1 MEESNMETTN
11 VQQVDVDLDEIFN
24 GAPGASSVTLPSTEE
39 KTNDKPKPNVFSRNA
54 EVDLGFLEPK
64 ENEDTKDES
73 TEEVSAEAK
82 TEETTPKDA
91 DKGVETKSADTKTEE
106 GDKVTESEIDDI
118 LNEGLEVA
126 EDEDE
131 KSTAKGR
138 KRINDMSDVFKKMIE
153 NDEIIPFDDDKELDD
168 YTAKDWKELIK
179 ANMDERANKVRRET
193 PKQFFDSLPQE
204 LQVAA
209 KYVAD
214 GGQDLKGLFATLS
227 QVEETRTLD
236 MSSERGQEHII
247 REYLTATGYG
257 SVEEVNEEI
266 EIWKDLGKLEKQ
278 ATKFKPKLD
287 KMSEAVVAKKLEEQE
302 MKRAQQQ
309 KASENYMANVY
320 HTLKDGKLGDMKVNK
335 KTQSMLYNG
344 LVSPSYPSISGENT
358 NLLGHLLEKYQFV
371 EPNYNLVSEAL
382 WLLADP
388 DGYKSQ
394 LKTQGTNAA
403 VEQTVRKLKTAQANK
418 QASSTS
424 TGGEKTTRTPKRTIP
439 RGNNIF
445 KRF

>member
-1 MEESNMETTN
+1 MSENNMETTN
-11 VQQVDVDLDEIFN
+11 VEEVDVNLDEIFN
-24 GAPGASSVTLPSTEE
+24 GAPSAGSITLPKEGEDANQKPNIFSRGNKVDLDFLDPKEDVTEE
-39 KTNDKPKPNVFSRNA
+39 PKAEEKVEETKEAPA
-54 EVDLGFLEPK
+54 EVK
-64 ENEDTKDES
+64 EEVKVEATETTTETAVPEVSKDE
-73 TEEVSAEAK
+73 
-82 TEETTPKDA
+82 
-91 DKGVETKSADTKTEE
+91 
-106 GDKVTESEIDDI
+106 IDEI
-118 LNEGLEVA
+118 LNEGMELA
-126 EDEDE
+126 EDEDK

-138 KRINDMSDVFKKMIE
+138 KRIEGMSDVFKKMIE
-153 NDEIIPFDDDKELDD
+153 NEEIIPFDDDKELDD
-168 YTAKDWKELIK
+168 YSAKDWKELIQ

-204 LQVAA
+204 LQIAA

-227 QVEETRTLD
+227 QVEQTRSLD
-236 MSSERGQEHII
+236 MSSEKGQEHII

-257 SVEEVNEEI
+257 TVEEVNEEI

-278 ATKFKPKLD
+278 ANKFKPKLD
-287 KMSEAVVAKKLEEQE
+287 KMSEAVVAKKLKEQE
-302 MKRAQQQ
+302 MKKAQQQ

-320 HTLKDGKLGDMKVNK
+320 HTLKDGKLGEMKVNK

-371 EPNYNLVSEAL
+371 EPNYSLVSEAL

-388 DGYKSQ
+388 TGYKNQ
-394 LKTQGTNAA
+394 LKNQGTNAA
-403 VEQTVRKLKTAQANK
+403 VEQTVRKLKTAQASKN
-418 QASSTS
+418 ASSNSLSDTTS
-424 TGGEKTTRTPKRTIP
+424 KKRSPRKTLSRD
-439 RGNNIF
+439 NNIF